1 MFKSLGEKLKKEQKK
16 FTVNLLKLFY
26 GKIREQSGFRGDLKS
41 IVILAREGFGD
52 IIVLSPLIKR
62 LKSVLPE
69 IEITIVC
76 VNKLAFYLK
85 HDKNIKAVIKA
96 KRPTRKDRKYLYHQE
111 FDLLFNPKD
120 HPSVTFLHLTAKIKV
135 KQRVGIYHPQQEGF
149 FDYMIRPDKPLLM
162 IKRNCL
168 LLDYLG
174 ISYAEKDLM
183 PYMPEGPVSEEIL
196 QFGETIKNKGVI
208 AINLSASTRTK
219 EWHYKNWIEFLKQI
233 DQPVMVIAMP
243 IHYEQKQTIEN
254 TFKNVIKSPPTRSIF
269 EVSHVIKHLKLLIS
283 PDTSLIHIA
292 SCFNIPVL
300 AFYRI
305 ENDLIE
311 FPPLSEKQYTIMAP
325 EGDINK
331 IRSTV
336 VIEDFHK
343 FVATL

>member
-1 MFKSLGEKLKKEQKK
+1 MLLGEKLKKIQKQ
-16 FTVNLLKLFY
+16 FIVSLLHLFY

-62 LKSVLPE
+62 LKSALPE

-96 KRPTRKDRKYLYHQE
+96 KRPTIKDKKYLYHQE

-120 HPSVTFLHLTAKIKV
+120 HPSVTFLHLTAKIKAR
-135 KQRVGIYHPQQEGF
+135 QRVGIYHPQQEGF

-174 ISYAEKDLM
+174 ISYAEKDLL
-183 PYMPEGPVSEEIL
+183 PYMPEGPVSDEI
-196 QFGETIKNKGVI
+196 QNFTETIKNKGVM
-208 AINLSASTRTK
+208 AINLSASNDTK
-219 EWHYKNWIEFLKQI
+219 EWPIEYWIEFLSI
-233 DQPVMVIAMP
+233 VEEPVVVIAMP
-243 IHYEQKQTIEN
+243 KHYEQKRRIESAYP
-254 TFKNVIKSPPTRSIF
+254 NVITSPPTKSIF
-269 EVSHVIKHLKLLIS
+269 DVNHVIKHLRLLIS
-283 PDTSLIHIA
+283 TDTSLIHIA
-292 SCFNIPVL
+292 SCHNTPVFAL
-300 AFYRI
+300 YRI

-311 FPPLSEKQYTIMAP
+311 FSPLSEKQYTILAP
-325 EGDINK
+325 EGNFKNIKPN
-331 IRSTV
+331 T
-336 VIEDFHK
+336 VIENFK
-343 FVATL
+343 TFATTL